1 MANKKIYST
10 LKIYFQQTYALKT
23 KNDQSMIAF
32 DRLTIIKA
40 LFCWKVR
47 QEYSLKYEVVME
59 KMMIAMLVLAVATM
73 VMAQKVTDIKVSSG
87 QSALSSGLGGAVT
100 VLDSA
105 KSILLMAEFN
115 STLGQFIFLKNLPSG
130 ISVGPSFGVYYKTV
144 WAGPFVGYT
153 PNFAKFVTFT
163 SWFGVM
169 AGEVLKPTWKA
180 NFCFAYH
187 SVDVVAGN
195 FGAGFSV
202 LHYLDE
208 KPAHMPTIN
217 YSLPCGN
224 EKIILSATYNLDK
237 KTPLFMAALKH
248 TF

>member
-10 LKIYFQQTYALKT
+10 LKIYFQQTYALKI

-73 VMAQKVTDIKVSSG
+73 AMAQKITEAKVYSG
-87 QSALSSGLGGAVT
+87 KGALSSGLGGAVT

-105 KSILLMAEFN
+105 KSTMLLAEFN
-115 STLGQFIFLKNLPSG
+115 STLGQFIFTKSFSSG
-130 ISVGPSFGVYYKTV
+130 ISVGPSFGIYYETV
-144 WAGPFVGYT
+144 WAGPFITYT
-153 PNFAKFVTFT
+153 PNFAKFVTLT
-163 SWFGVM
+163 SWFGAM
-169 AGEVLKPTWKA
+169 AGEVMKSDWEA

-187 SVDVVAGN
+187 AVDITCGKV
-195 FGAGFSV
+195 GAGFSV
-202 LHYLDE
+202 LHYLHD
-208 KPAHMPTIN
+208 KPVHVPTIN
-217 YSLPCGN
+217 YSLPYGS
-224 EKIILSATYNLDK
+224 EKIILSAIYNLDK
-237 KTPLFMAALKH
+237 KTPLFMVALKH